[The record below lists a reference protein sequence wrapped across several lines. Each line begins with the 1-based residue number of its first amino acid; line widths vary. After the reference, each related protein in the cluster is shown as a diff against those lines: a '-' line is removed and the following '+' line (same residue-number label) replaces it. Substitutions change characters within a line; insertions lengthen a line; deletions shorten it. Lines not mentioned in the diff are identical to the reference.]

1 MVKFDFEML
10 VSPTSDEFNSV
21 SAFWTVISRNSFFY
35 CCEDDNVFNYQVND
49 QLTLEFVVTQ
59 QKSDNL
65 LLFKIESQTDVH
77 WRKTYFYDEVRSK
90 LIGLLSSGYEVTL
103 LSRELSRY
111 YAQKC
116 YPIIDEYENNLRQLF
131 YLLFHFKEIGEIDNA
146 IKGKKLKQGKLNI
159 FVEDL
164 NLGEL
169 ERLFFS
175 KIWLLNE
182 NGQYEYF
189 DTSDGLKVVEKISQ
203 LHTKPEFKSTWE
215 LFILPVTEAVKV
227 DDDLLKRIR
236 QIRNKVS
243 HYKEMIFEDW
253 KFCQEEV
260 RGISK
265 VFYGIQQQM
274 ISNEFYSDINNK
286 LIQNSL
292 SLLANVFQN
301 FQKQNSDI
309 IKQLTESTRVVSK
322 ILEGVK
328 LPDFSLPVVNMSFIT
343 NSMNS
348 LNIGAQI
355 GNNFLKFNSVFRS
368 VNQQPQWSKMLHFN
382 VSTALPSYQVM
393 QSFFSSNNEITGNI
407 RNYESST
414 LDDTD
419 IHEYNKDKNND

>member
-1 MVKFDFEML
+1 MCIGE
-10 VSPTSDEFNSV
+10 
-21 SAFWTVISRNSFFY
+21 
-35 CCEDDNVFNYQVND
+35 
-49 QLTLEFVVTQ
+49 
-59 QKSDNL
+59 
-65 LLFKIESQTDVH
+65 
-77 WRKTYFYDEVRSK
+77 KTYFYDEVRSK

-236 QIRNKVS
+236 
-243 HYKEMIFEDW
+243 
-253 KFCQEEV
+253 
-260 RGISK
+260 
-265 VFYGIQQQM
+265 
-274 ISNEFYSDINNK
+274 
-286 LIQNSL
+286 
-292 SLLANVFQN
+292 
-301 FQKQNSDI
+301 
-309 IKQLTESTRVVSK
+309 
-322 ILEGVK
+322 
-328 LPDFSLPVVNMSFIT
+328 
-343 NSMNS
+343 
-348 LNIGAQI
+348 
-355 GNNFLKFNSVFRS
+355 
-368 VNQQPQWSKMLHFN
+368 
-382 VSTALPSYQVM
+382 
-393 QSFFSSNNEITGNI
+393 
-407 RNYESST
+407 
-414 LDDTD
+414 
-419 IHEYNKDKNND
+419 

>member
-1 MVKFDFEML
+1 
-10 VSPTSDEFNSV
+10 
-21 SAFWTVISRNSFFY
+21 
-35 CCEDDNVFNYQVND
+35 
-49 QLTLEFVVTQ
+49 
-59 QKSDNL
+59 
-65 LLFKIESQTDVH
+65 
-77 WRKTYFYDEVRSK
+77 
-90 LIGLLSSGYEVTL
+90 
-103 LSRELSRY
+103 
-111 YAQKC
+111 
-116 YPIIDEYENNLRQLF
+116 
-131 YLLFHFKEIGEIDNA
+131 
-146 IKGKKLKQGKLNI
+146 
-159 FVEDL
+159 
-164 NLGEL
+164 
-169 ERLFFS
+169 
-175 KIWLLNE
+175 
-182 NGQYEYF
+182 
-189 DTSDGLKVVEKISQ
+189 
-203 LHTKPEFKSTWE
+203 
-215 LFILPVTEAVKV
+215 
-227 DDDLLKRIR
+227 
-236 QIRNKVS
+236 
-243 HYKEMIFEDW
+243 
-253 KFCQEEV
+253 
-260 RGISK
+260 
-265 VFYGIQQQM
+265 M

-382 VSTALPSYQVM
+382 VSTALTSYQVM